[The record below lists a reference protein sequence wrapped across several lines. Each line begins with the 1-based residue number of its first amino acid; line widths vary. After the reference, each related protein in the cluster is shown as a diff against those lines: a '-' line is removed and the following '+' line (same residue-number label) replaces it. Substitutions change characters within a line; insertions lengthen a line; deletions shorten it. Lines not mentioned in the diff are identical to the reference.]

1 MRGLLVGALALGA
14 CRRPALAV
22 ADDVGPVV
30 TSEVSAKRAW
40 PAPPPKAHSDAFVR
54 SLLGMVR
61 SATEAGFVEIEGTG
75 LNQHGWWG
83 AMTSLQPYL
92 AGVRHGVVTLVPSEP
107 RTDVVVHQFPPTTS
121 VTAWETCA
129 FMLVRVGV
137 GVGATP
143 AEIVERTARG
153 TLVQTWASGDERP
166 PMLPMHGWASEFSTA
181 PALPF
186 TDVVSA
192 RGRIDA
198 WVDGE
203 HVFFVLAK
211 ANAQIKFPDCHPTQW
226 LRASSP

>member
-1 MRGLLVGALALGA
+1 M
-14 CRRPALAV
+14 
-22 ADDVGPVV
+22 
-30 TSEVSAKRAW
+30 
-40 PAPPPKAHSDAFVR
+40 FVR
-54 SLLGMVR
+54 SLLGMLR
-61 SATEAGFVEIEGTG
+61 SATEAGFVEIEGSE

-107 RTDVVVHQFPPTTS
+107 RTDVLVHQFPPTTD

-137 GVGATP
+137 VAGPPP
-143 AEIVERTARG
+143 AAMVERSARE
-153 TLVQTWASGDERP
+153 TLVGTWASGDERP
-166 PMLPMHGWASEFSTA
+166 PMVPIHGQAEEFSTA
-181 PALPF
+181 PTLSF

-192 RGRIDA
+192 RSRIDA
-198 WVDGE
+198 WVNGG

-226 LRASSP
+226 LRASSAKADP